1 MQRMMSPRQRDRA
14 SAAIRLRT
22 ILDQEFARRKRVN
35 ARYSLRAFAKS
46 VDLEHSTLS
55 QLMRGRRTMT
65 WKSIQAIAGKLRGNG
80 LGVLSAAERRE
91 RFDSRLVAKRLGI
104 SVDEVN
110 VILTDLCLF
119 GVARLKGDS

>member
-1 MQRMMSPRQRDRA
+1 MHRMLCLRQRDRA

-22 ILDQEFARRKRVN
+22 ILDREFMRRKQVN
-35 ARYSLRAFAKS
+35 PRYSLRAFAKS
-46 VDLEHSTLS
+46 VDIEHSTLS
-55 QLMRGRRTMT
+55 QLMRGRRALT

-80 LGVLSAAERRE
+80 LGVLSAAEARQ
-91 RFDSRLVAKRLGI
+91 RFDSRLVARRLGI

-119 GVARLKGDS
+119 GMVRLKGD

>member
-1 MQRMMSPRQRDRA
+1 MSPRQRDRV
-14 SAAIRLRT
+14 SAAIRLRS
-22 ILDQEFARRKRVN
+22 ILEKEFARRQQVN
-35 ARYSLRAFAKS
+35 PRYSLRAFAKS

-55 QLMRGRRTMT
+55 QLMRGRRRMT

-80 LGVLSAAERRE
+80 LGVLSATEARE

-119 GVARLKGDS
+119 GMVRLKGD